1 VAQPVGVINWKPSE
15 AWKPGNGIVT
25 VRLAALAGHGTQN
38 IRELY
43 LLSLRIIKYFSNP
56 VFFVDYSTL
65 TQPHLFSFCP
75 PHDKNALAFFL

>member
-1 VAQPVGVINWKPSE
+1 VGVINRKPSK
-15 AWKPGNGIVT
+15 ARKPGNSIVT
-25 VRLAALAGHGTQN
+25 VRLAALTGHGTQN
-38 IRELY
+38 SRELY

-65 TQPHLFSFCP
+65 AQPHLFSFCP